1 VIDVPRT
8 KKPAGTTVDRRN
20 GHRADLVAVA
30 GARFD
35 PPEGLSD
42 EANAAWDAYWDDT
55 VATVMT
61 PVDRAVLI
69 RWIREMDRYLRLTAE
84 ADGCPSV
91 RGSQGQPVENPLYA
105 TAYKALGVVQACEKQ
120 MGMGA
125 LNRSALG
132 IAVITEQ
139 KSLADMNAK
148 YGGGDGRSGEP
159 RAVEDPR
166 IRVIEGEA
174 SG

>member
-1 VIDVPRT
+1 LPRT

-20 GHRADLVAVA
+20 GRRLDLIAVA

-35 PPEGLSD
+35 PPEGICE
-42 EANAAWDAYWDDT
+42 EARQAWDAYWDDT
-55 VATVMT
+55 VATVQT

-69 RWIREMDRYLRLTAE
+69 RWVREMDRYLRLTAE
-84 ADGCPSV
+84 ADEKPTV
-91 RGSQGQPVENPLYA
+91 RGSTGQPVENPLYS

-132 IAVITEQ
+132 IAVIQEQ
-139 KSLADMNAK
+139 KSLRDMNAR
-148 YGGGDGRSGEP
+148 YGGGDDDSGEP
-159 RAVEDPR
+159 AAVTSRPDPR
-166 IRVIEGEA
+166 VIDA
-174 SG
+174 L